1 MIRHL
6 SIQLILLSFWLFGV
20 LASSATAAVGA
31 VSAAD
36 AFDEANRLFEQGR
49 FGAAADAYET
59 VFKGGQTT
67 VAVLFNLGNARL
79 RNGEVG
85 RAIAAY
91 LQAQRLSPRDAGVL
105 SNLQIARQA
114 VKASEE
120 RTFSVRQRL
129 LGFLTAGEWSA
140 AAAAAA
146 WLFFIA
152 LSLGEWRPSL
162 RASLRL
168 PSKIFGACLVLFLG
182 AWMLVASDA
191 SKSFGVVV
199 QKDAP
204 VRFTPLEESPVSFNA
219 PDGFELEVLG
229 RKGGSGS
236 GDEWVEVKDASGRI
250 GWIRSRAVARV
261 GFF

>member
-1 MIRHL
+1 M
-6 SIQLILLSFWLFGV
+6 
-20 LASSATAAVGA
+20 
-31 VSAAD
+31 D

-91 LQAQRLSPRDAGVL
+91 LQAQRLSPRDKGVL

-114 VKASEE
+114 VKATEE
-120 RTFSVRQRL
+120 RAFSLRQRL
-129 LGFLTAGEWSA
+129 LGLLTAGEWATA
-140 AAAAAA
+140 AAVAA
-146 WLFFIA
+146 WLFFLA
-152 LSLGEWRPSL
+152 LSLGEWRSAL
-162 RASLRL
+162 WRSLRL
-168 PSKIFGACLVLFLG
+168 PSKIFGACLLLFLG
-182 AWMLVASDA
+182 AWVIVVADA
-191 SKSFGVVV
+191 AKSLGVVV
-199 QKDAP
+199 QKEAP

-236 GDEWVEVKDASGRI
+236 ADDWLEVKDASGRI

-261 GFF
+261 GFL